1 MSAPMDSIFLSK
13 YEEFAT
19 ALLSAFPELEET
31 IKVALGVPVEEREK
45 MYKQMVFPTAGN
57 PKRDP
62 KSVPGMVLPGV
73 YINEAMWTSSSEN
86 TQTAINQFL
95 GVLTFSIVMKDG
107 KTNGFGDDAFRT
119 WADTFMN
126 QWRSKMD
133 RGDFDSFT
141 KRFADLFGNTAASG
155 ERLPPFPEK
164 LRKGKLVK
172 LAEEIVRELKPE
184 EFGLDPEIIKQC
196 ETDPSKAFEV
206 IMNSTMR
213 NPEKLQ
219 SAMKRI
225 VKRLQEKFQRGEFK
239 PQELAA
245 EAEEMMKEF
254 SENPAFVEMMDS
266 MRKTFSF
273 DGDMDAARAAGQEK
287 SARLNVAQERMR
299 KELLRRQA
307 AKAAKTASMPSMP
320 SSTVAPVNTVV
331 QKETVGLVEEFASIL
346 SGKQNNKKHNK
357 K

>member
-13 YEEFAT
+13 YEEFAE
-19 ALLSAFPELEET
+19 ALKSAFPELEET
-31 IKVALGVPVEEREK
+31 VKVALAVPVEDREN
-45 MYKQMVFPTAGN
+45 MYKQMVLPGAGN

-62 KSVPGMVLPGV
+62 KAVPGMVLPGV
-73 YINEAMWTSSSEN
+73 FINESLWTSSSEK
-86 TQTAINQFL
+86 TQSAINQFL
-95 GVLTFSIVMKDG
+95 GVLTFSLVMKEGSSKD
-107 KTNGFGDDAFRT
+107 FGDDAFRT

-141 KRFADLFGNTAASG
+141 RRFADLFGTTASSS

-164 LRKGKLVK
+164 FKKGKLAK
-172 LAEEIVRELKPE
+172 LAEDIVRELKPE
-184 EFGLDPEIIKQC
+184 EFGLDAETIKQC
-196 ETDPSKAFEV
+196 ESDPSKAFEV
-206 IMNSTMR
+206 IMNTTMR

-239 PQELAA
+239 PQDLAA

-299 KELLRRQA
+299 KELLRRQEAKAAMA
-307 AKAAKTASMPSMP
+307 AKANTPVIPA
-320 SSTVAPVNTVV
+320 TVTPK
-331 QKETVGLVEEFASIL
+331 KESVDIGEEFMSIL
-346 SGKQNNKKHNK
+346 SGKQSNKKHTK

>member
-1 MSAPMDSIFLSK
+1 MDSIFLSK

>member
-1 MSAPMDSIFLSK
+1 MDSIFLSK
-13 YEEFAT
+13 YEEFAD
-19 ALLSAFPELEET
+19 ALKTAFPELEET
-31 IKVALGVPVEEREK
+31 IKVALGVPVNEREK
-45 MYKQMVFPTAGN
+45 MYKQMVLPTAGN
-57 PKRDP
+57 PKRDS
-62 KSVPGMVLPGV
+62 KAVPGMVLPGV
-73 YINEAMWTSSSEN
+73 FINEALWSSSSEK
-86 TQTAINQFL
+86 TREAINQFL
-95 GVLTFSIVMKDG
+95 GVLTFSLVMKDG
-107 KTNGFGDDAFRT
+107 SSKDFGDDAFRS

-133 RGDFDSFT
+133 RGEFDSFT
-141 KRFADLFGNTAASG
+141 KRFADLFGSTAASG

-164 LRKGKLVK
+164 LRKGKLVR

-184 EFGLDPEIIKQC
+184 EFGLDPETIKQC

-219 SAMKRI
+219 GAMKRI

-254 SENPAFVEMMDS
+254 SENPAFVDMMDS
-266 MRKTFSF
+266 LRKTFSF
-273 DGDMDAARAAGQEK
+273 EGDMDAARAAGQEK

-299 KELLRRQA
+299 KELLRRQEAKAAMA
-307 AKAAKTASMPSMP
+307 AKATP
-320 SSTVAPVNTVV
+320 VAPVNVAPKNEAV
-331 QKETVGLVEEFASIL
+331 DIGEEFMSIL
-346 SGKQNNKKHNK
+346 SGKQLNKKHNK